1 MNESEIDEK
10 GKSIIINP
18 NLGRPSILSIDRKLK
33 NKEFETILLF
43 ISDIADADTFGKIIG
58 KNISLI
64 PLFDYKWSYKL
75 IFKKEKKGLFSKWR
89 EKRFRKKRKK
99 FLEDKIKFI
108 DEHDLSYEG
117 VKTLKSRLHRGE
129 PIKTT
134 IIKVENS
141 SISHIHDISSL
152 NGLNPQDFLIKNQV
166 FGDMRNFYNVNLKF
180 TLNKKVL
187 NFLKQRNFI
196 MFDLYGPNERINYHS
211 IVVSKQKWEDF
222 TFVHATDLHLAER
235 NDRIYGIIKKWA
247 KSSVKSSAEDFFKT
261 VTKKLKLGKRKKDEK
276 EEILSDIK
284 IPLRKRL
291 INPNNQF
298 RQFIKLMN
306 RKVLKNELDFIVMTG
321 DLVDFTILSRLAKK
335 VRKLKDTFLFKYE
348 DSNWQVFKNC
358 VLNLPTN
365 HDYKGI
371 IRGEELN
378 CPIFTTLGN
387 HDYRPFH
394 YDLTWAEMYK
404 KIGLNASEAIA
415 LNEMFSASPITAITK
430 TISAVKGYLSDINS
444 FYDFYLK
451 FGNNLFIILN
461 SGADSFK
468 NVRDLITGHPSVTG
482 ISTKQVKYLENLVN
496 NVIQKG
502 MNIFLLLHG
511 PPLNT
516 GGKSLK
522 INLFKKEGKRIIKK
536 RLSEFKE
543 SLFRQLEKPLSSAR
557 IDGIFNMKLGCVSS
571 NWEKLI
577 KFCKDCC
584 ILTLAGHTHDS
595 LEFRLEDTEDKSS
608 VYDAPPFKLKKIE
621 NPAAIYYDEYSEM
634 YTNAKDIQ
642 NNGPF
647 VVQTPALG
655 LGRYGHPETAGGY
668 REIIIKN
675 GKLASFKLHYLKR

>member
-1 MNESEIDEK
+1 MSKIDEK
-10 GKSIIINP
+10 GKLIIINP

-43 ISDIADADTFGKIIG
+43 ISDIADADIFGKIID
-58 KNISLI
+58 KNVSLI

-99 FLEDKIKFI
+99 FLEDKIKFV

-166 FGDMRNFYNVNLKF
+166 FGDMKNFYNVNIKF

-187 NFLKQRNFI
+187 NFLKERNFI

-247 KSSVKSSAEDFFKT
+247 KSSVKSGAEDFFKT
-261 VTKKLKLGKRKKDEK
+261 ITKKLKLGKKKKDEK

-284 IPLRKRL
+284 VPLRKRL

-321 DLVDFTILSRLAKK
+321 DLVDFTILSRLAKQ

-348 DSNWQVFKNC
+348 DSNWQVFKKC

-415 LNEMFSASPITAITK
+415 LNEMFSASPITALTK
-430 TISAVKGYLSDINS
+430 TSSAVKGYLSDINS
-444 FYDFYLK
+444 FYDFFIKL
-451 FGNNLFIILN
+451 GNNLFIVLN

-468 NVRDLITGHPSVTG
+468 NIRDLITGHPSVTG
-482 ISTKQVKYLENLVN
+482 ISTRQVKYLENLIN
-496 NVIQKG
+496 NVFQKG
-502 MNIFLLLHG
+502 MNTFLFLHG

-522 INLFKKEGKRIIKK
+522 INLFKKEGKRIVKK
-536 RLSEFKE
+536 KLSEFKE
-543 SLFRQLEKPLSSAR
+543 SLFRQLEKPISSAR
-557 IDGIFNMKLGCVSS
+557 IDGIFNMKHGCVSS
-571 NWEKLI
+571 NWEKLV

-621 NPAAIYYDEYSEM
+621 NPAAIYYDEYSEI

-668 REIIIKN
+668 REVIIKD
-675 GKLASFKLHYLKR
+675 GKLSSFKLHYLKR